1 MQIPTFLGVSWIILF
16 ELHGVGLSTFL
27 MMPAFSYLWRPLF
40 STAPFATG
48 MWRMAIWMGVR
59 PGLMVKCTGRPQP
72 TDARGRVTLT
82 IVPVGPGCH
91 QGRMQSLWVHPCWVG
106 GGIRLHHIFNCF
118 PSCRA
123 GSWEFWCIDGV
134 GEEILVMAVVLHLP
148 STPCWSGHQCHTLS
162 TFSLLPDTASKD
174 EVPSG
179 HYTSDRWQVLCV
191 VLFPCLT
198 QWTCSSVVD
207 FVEPAMNLF
216 VMLADS
222 NASVSV
228 TTSTMNLAVLLGLRW
243 V

>member
-1 MQIPTFLGVSWIILF
+1 MQIPTFLGVSRIILF

-48 MWRMAIWMGVR
+48 MWRMAVWMGAR

-123 GSWEFWCIDGV
+123 GSWEFWWWGGGGDPRRCCGSPFAKHTLLKWSSMPHSEHV
-134 GEEILVMAVVLHLP
+134 FPLARHCFQGWSPFWSLHQWQVAGSLVLQLLILWSLQWICLSCWLTPMRLFLSPHLP
-148 STPCWSGHQCHTLS
+148 
-162 TFSLLPDTASKD
+162 
-174 EVPSG
+174 
-179 HYTSDRWQVLCV
+179 
-191 VLFPCLT
+191 
-198 QWTCSSVVD
+198 WT
-207 FVEPAMNLF
+207 
-216 VMLADS
+216 
-222 NASVSV
+222 
-228 TTSTMNLAVLLGLRW
+228 
-243 V
+243 